1 MTAMFE
7 VQTGVPLPEINR
19 APKAANRKYP
29 IVGMEV
35 GEMFFVPG
43 RSAKSVSAYISRIS
57 KNVPGKFS
65 ARHCWMWLAPD
76 GKWQLIE
83 PGTETQVAGAT
94 EGTGV
99 WRIE

>member
-7 VQTGVPLPEINR
+7 VQGGVPLPEINR

-29 IVGMEV
+29 IAGMKV

-43 RSAKSVSAYISRIS
+43 RTAKSVSAYISRIS
-57 KNVPGKFS
+57 KNVSGRFS
-65 ARHCWMWLAPD
+65 ARHCWMVKNNNEWKLA
-76 GKWQLIE
+76 E
-83 PGTETQVAGAT
+83 PNSTGAT